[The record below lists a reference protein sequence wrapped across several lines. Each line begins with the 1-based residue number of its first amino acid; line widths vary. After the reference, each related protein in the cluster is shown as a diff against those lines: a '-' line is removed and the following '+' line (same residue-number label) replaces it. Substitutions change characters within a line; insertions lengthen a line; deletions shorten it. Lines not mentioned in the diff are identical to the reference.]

1 MPVNWLI
8 NFEFNLIILHFGAAS
23 LTSALCQGVNSPHG
37 RLRCQTLSAHGSQHT
52 HPGRHGLAPA
62 YTQTHASTCTLT
74 SVREHHVDAQTAGTI
89 QSRCHTP
96 GVFFPPCQHT
106 ACELCHHSVDMLV
119 TSSLPPSHLSVITAQ
134 PLARV
139 RLHCKTWSH
148 EIRRRCITS
157 HNKPHILLSKYAL
170 CSCVM

>member
-1 MPVNWLI
+1 MQGCTTGDQDKKSNHLKNVYRPIYFCNASHRI
-8 NFEFNLIILHFGAAS
+8 NFEFNLIILHLGAVS
-23 LTSALCQGVNSPHG
+23 LTSALSHGVNSPHG

-74 SVREHHVDAQTAGTI
+74 SVHEHQVDAQTAGTI

-119 TSSLPPSHLSVITAQ
+119 TSSLPLISLSS
-134 PLARV
+134 
-139 RLHCKTWSH
+139 RLS
-148 EIRRRCITS
+148 
-157 HNKPHILLSKYAL
+157 L
-170 CSCVM
+170 